1 MGAIKE
7 KMTRRLN
14 LFHAS
19 TAAAEGGERELVAFE
34 EFSLVVML
42 FEIGC

>member
-7 KMTRRLN
+7 EMTRRLN

-19 TAAAEGGERELVAFE
+19 TAAAEGGERVLVAFE
-34 EFSLVVML
+34 EFGFVVML